1 VYGEWEV
8 ESRPL
13 PGGVQDGDNNNAN
26 ANR

>member
-13 PGGVQDGDNNNAN
+13 PGGMQDDNDSNAI